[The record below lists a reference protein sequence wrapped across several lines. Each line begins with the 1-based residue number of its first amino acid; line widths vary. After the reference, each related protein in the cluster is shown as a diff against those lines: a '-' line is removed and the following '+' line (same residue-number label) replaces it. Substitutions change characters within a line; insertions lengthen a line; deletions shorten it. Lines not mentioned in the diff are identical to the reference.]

1 LVIKTLDP
9 DQYGIQLKMLDP
21 DPDQMRK
28 VADPHHF
35 YADLDLAFNEMR
47 IWILLLIIMMRTCEH

>member
-21 DPDQMRK
+21 DPDQRRRLADLHHFN
-28 VADPHHF
+28 ADPNHF
-35 YADLDLAFNEMR
+35 NADPDLAFQ
-47 IWILLLIIMMRTCEH
+47 